1 MSKENILIIKSGLS
15 GDKLTNLYRTKVD
28 TERGPVKLMGKTRLT
43 GSWYRA
49 AVAAAKAK
57 GIKGTLT
64 VIVHNEEDADE
75 LIHEHQRL
83 MIKLGKGVDWTPV
96 ARMRMNMNEFG
107 KLDTELFDTGLKQL
121 AEDGFIK
128 FTSKNRYSFVK
139 TPQNNAEINANRL
152 YVKQFIASL
161 SAEALADKVEVI

>member
-28 TERGPVKLMGKTRLT
+28 TERGPVSLMGKTRLT
-43 GSWYRA
+43 GTWYRA

-57 GIKGTLT
+57 GIKGTLS

-83 MIKLGKGVDWTPV
+83 MIKLGKGVDWAPV
-96 ARMRMNMNEFG
+96 ARMRLSMKELSTLNTESNNIGWAKLVEQNYVRQTKPRKYEYVNEP
-107 KLDTELFDTGLKQL
+107 KTREESNAMSLY
-121 AEDGFIK
+121 IK
-128 FTSKNRYSFVK
+128 H
-139 TPQNNAEINANRL
+139 
-152 YVKQFIASL
+152 FIASI
-161 SAEALADKVEVI
+161 SAEAIADKVEVI